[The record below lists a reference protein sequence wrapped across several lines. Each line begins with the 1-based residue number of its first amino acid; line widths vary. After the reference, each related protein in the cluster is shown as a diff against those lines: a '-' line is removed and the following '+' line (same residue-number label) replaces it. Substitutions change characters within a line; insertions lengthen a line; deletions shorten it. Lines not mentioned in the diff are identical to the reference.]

1 MRSIIVAF
9 ATVLLVS
16 GALAQGSGQVQNPLR
31 PTAQP
36 RAATQA
42 PAAQAPAQTAP
53 AERPRR
59 ERSEAQ
65 KRNDEDMR
73 ACGADW
79 RANKASLQARGLTW
93 ITFSKDCRAKR
104 RQQRGV

>member
-1 MRSIIVAF
+1 MRLMIAL
-9 ATVLLVS
+9 TVSLFLVS
-16 GALAQGSGQVQNPLR
+16 GAMAQGTNQVQNPLR
-31 PTAQP
+31 P
-36 RAATQA
+36 
-42 PAAQAPAQTAP
+42 PAAQAPAAQSPAAQAP

-65 KRNDEDMR
+65 KRNDADMR

-79 RANKASLQARGLTW
+79 RANKASLQAQGQTW
-93 ITFSKDCRAKR
+93 IAFSKDCRAKR